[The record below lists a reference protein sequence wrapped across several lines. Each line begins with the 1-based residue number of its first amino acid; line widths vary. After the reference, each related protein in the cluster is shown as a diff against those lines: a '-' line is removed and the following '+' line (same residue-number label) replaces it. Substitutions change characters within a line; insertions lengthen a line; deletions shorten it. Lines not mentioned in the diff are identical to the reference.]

1 MKSDQER
8 KPEGLVHPAKEV
20 LQRFMAGSA
29 SPAEAR
35 LVVAH
40 LLKGCP
46 ACLGVTRQLWN
57 FGEEQPFRASVRT
70 LPVARQAGVNQ

>member
-1 MKSDQER
+1 MKLDQKR

-20 LQRFMAGSA
+20 LRRFMAGSA

-35 LVVAH
+35 AVVAH

-46 ACLGVTRQLWN
+46 ACLGVTRELWN
-57 FGEEQPFRASVRT
+57 FGEEQPFRASVRI
-70 LPVARQAGVNQ
+70 LPVARQVGANR